1 MRRYFV
7 CLLMLQA
14 AYLTVSGQK
23 KFRPYRIMFKPG
35 VGYDLP
41 LNTVSVN
48 EITDQLTDMNGRGI
62 AFQMFSIGIY
72 PRERLGFELMFRGL
86 SERSAGKRND
96 AYNRLMQERWG
107 AAYFYD
113 PVTPYE
119 DYGAPFESN
128 RFTVGL
134 SVNYKFDRGRI
145 IYIPKYFFGVVEIG
159 QSRRFHTMKQ
169 RNSNNMLLVEYD
181 TEKYYRDLFIT
192 GPAASV
198 VYRLNQTFGVSLDAS
213 LFWHRARASFRERH
227 TDLFT
232 RQHVETPYN
241 YSGTMFR
248 GNIGLGLVVGMSKR
262 RR

>member
-1 MRRYFV
+1 MRKYFI
-7 CLLMLQA
+7 CLLILHLS
-14 AYLTVSGQK
+14 YLTVAGQK
-23 KFRPYRIMFKPG
+23 KFRSHRIMFRPG

-41 LNTVSVN
+41 LHTVSLN
-48 EITDQLTDMNGRGI
+48 EITDQLTDMNGRGL
-62 AFQMFSIGIY
+62 ALQMFSIGIY
-72 PRERLGFELMFRGL
+72 PRERLGFELMVRGL
-86 SERSAGKRND
+86 FERGGEKRNET
-96 AYNRLMQERWG
+96 YNRLMQERWG

-119 DYGAPFESN
+119 NYGGPFESN
-128 RFTVGL
+128 RSTVGL

-145 IYIPKYFFGVVEIG
+145 IYIPKYFFGIVEIA
-159 QSRRFHTMKQ
+159 QTRRSHTMKQ
-169 RNSNNMLLVEYD
+169 RDSNNMLLVEYD

-213 LFWHRARASFRERH
+213 LFWHRAGASFRERY

-232 RQHVETPYN
+232 RQQVETPHN